1 MKPQISKMLQLSS
14 PKVIAMYEGVYELM
28 KEGRDPYTLK
38 VSDITQKAGIGKGTA
53 YEYFE
58 TKEELIGKAVFYQLA
73 TGFLRMMGKVK
84 ETQGFREKLNRLLD
98 DLEENREQRCLLTRC
113 FCYYTQGLFGGPDFI
128 RRIQECSHGN
138 EELKRFIEDLLEAAS
153 RDGINIEGV
162 PLHFAVNAV
171 VTQALGYLMYLENLA
186 GAKEIERDRMRD
198 FVYENICRILEEGRA

>member
-1 MKPQISKMLQLSS
+1 MKTQISKMLKLSS

-38 VSDITQKAGIGKGTA
+38 VSDITAKAGIGKGTA

-58 TKEELIGKAVFYQLA
+58 TKEELVGKAVFYQLA

-84 ETQGFREKLNRLLD
+84 EAGSFREKLDSLLD

-113 FCYYTQGLFGGPDFI
+113 LCYYTQGLFGGTDFI

-138 EELKRFIEDLLEAAS
+138 EELKHFVEDLLEAAS
-153 RDGINIEGV
+153 RDGIKTEGV

-171 VTQALGYLMYLENLA
+171 ITQAMGYLMYLESLA
-186 GAKEIERDRMRD
+186 GAKEIQRSRMRD